1 MQNIS
6 PDLMMKMLEV
16 QEIKKT
22 LYFISRFR
30 LYAQAYVR
38 TCTLHCLV
46 VEIADRFLGQALKG
60 CNILSLTKKCRS
72 EFFCLLLKE
81 TWICFNYKIVWQ
93 RFHRRLPVLCLNIST
108 LLLFCAFSKLTPQNQ
123 AS

>member
-16 QEIKKT
+16 QEIKKK
-22 LYFISRFR
+22 LYVISRFQ
-30 LYAQAYVR
+30 LYAQAYVC

-60 CNILSLTKKCRS
+60 CNILSLTKKRRS

-93 RFHRRLPVLCLNIST
+93 LFHRRLPALRLTTST
-108 LLLFCAFSKLTPQNQ
+108 
-123 AS
+123 

>member
-1 MQNIS
+1 
-6 PDLMMKMLEV
+6 MKMLEV
-16 QEIKKT
+16 QETKKNYI
-22 LYFISRFR
+22 LFPDS
-30 LYAQAYVR
+30 AV
-38 TCTLHCLV
+38 CTGVCVYMHAAFLV

-60 CNILSLTKKCRS
+60 YNILSPTKKHRS

-93 RFHRRLPVLCLNIST
+93 LFHRRLPVLCLNIAT
-108 LLLFCAFSKLTPQNQ
+108 PLLLCAFSKLTPQNQ